1 MSLLKK
7 LAGETALYGLSSIAG
22 RFINY
27 IVLTPLHTRV
37 FTPGEYG
44 VVGELYAWSGFLMV
58 LFSYRMESGFFRF
71 GNEPEQR
78 NIAYSTGLMSL
89 LASTFGLLA
98 LFLALSGTI
107 AGWLDYERNPEYIQY
122 FAFIL
127 ALDCLSELPFA
138 QLRLT
143 QRPMRFVM
151 ARLLNIGVNVVLNLF
166 WLLYCPW
173 AAQHGQTWVHEVW
186 SPGIGVGYVFLANLI
201 SSAAMLLFLS
211 PQIFGIEFRFD
222 RVLWKK
228 MVLYS
233 APLIISG
240 LAGIVNE
247 TLDRAMMTRLLT
259 GTAAANK
266 AQLGIYSA
274 NYKLAMLI
282 TLFTQAYRYAAE
294 PFFFRTAQNADA
306 LKIQANTTKWFTIAG
321 STAMLGILLYLDILK
336 NFLGA
341 QYHSGLQIVPILLLA
356 NLFLGLFYNFSV
368 WYRLKDRTAT
378 GAWIAIAGAGI
389 TLLLN
394 IWWVPVMGYM
404 GAAWATLVCYLFMS
418 GTTWYLG
425 RKIHPVPYPLLRI
438 GLFIGVALLLYGV
451 SVVIRPF
458 LPSFGVIMAINTLLL
473 GGYLV
478 WVVREYKTSET

>member
-71 GNEPEQR
+71 GNDPEQR
-78 NIAYSTGLMSL
+78 NIAYSTGLISL
-89 LASTFGLLA
+89 LASTLGLLA

-107 AGWLDYERNPEYIQY
+107 AGWLHYERNPEYIQY

-173 AAQHGQTWVHEVW
+173 AAQHGQTWVHAVW

-201 SSAAMLLFLS
+201 SSAVMLLFLS
-211 PQIFGIEFRFD
+211 PQIFGIQFRFD
-222 RVLWKK
+222 RELWKK

-259 GTAAANK
+259 GTVAENK

-321 STAMLGILLYLDILK
+321 SMAMLAILLFLDVLK
-336 NFLGA
+336 FFLGNK
-341 QYHSGLQIVPILLLA
+341 YHSGLDIVPILLLA

-378 GAWIAIAGAGI
+378 GAWIAIAGASI

-394 IWWVPVMGYM
+394 IWWVPIMGYM

-438 GLFIGVALLLYGV
+438 GLFIGGALLLYGV
-451 SVVIRPF
+451 SVAIRPL
-458 LPSFGVIMAINTLLL
+458 LPSLGVILAINTLIFGL
-473 GGYLV
+473 YLA
-478 WVVREYKTSET
+478 WVVREYKTSEI